1 MNEIMEHIVAKLE
14 EIEAVLKNQDEKIVE
29 LAQRLEY
36 FKRKLEQSLEERY
49 GNGG

>member
-1 MNEIMEHIVAKLE
+1 MNDVIENIVAKLE

-36 FKRKLEQSLEERY
+36 FKRKLEQSLEQRY